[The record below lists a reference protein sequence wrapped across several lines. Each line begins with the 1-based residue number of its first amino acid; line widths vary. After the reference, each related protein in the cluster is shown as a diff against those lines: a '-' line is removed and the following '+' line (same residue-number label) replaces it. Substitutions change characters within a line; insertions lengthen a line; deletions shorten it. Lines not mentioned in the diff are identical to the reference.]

1 MDQTPRRSNV
11 GIALL
16 AALLIAGSAAGVML
30 WQLSQKE
37 APVAADFGLDAVS
50 PRPDGPAAAPAA
62 ARSGLEMID
71 LGAPPT
77 GPALRAPSEA
87 PAPPGQGA
95 IGQVRQAGG
104 SAESA
109 FREAV
114 RRSEARARDLAIQYT
129 QRYPAIAQYGKD
141 WMSRPDLKKLNDDY
155 AADHDPVKFLRGL
168 ARAPSAPELAAK
180 YAGDPAVRAF
190 VKDAL
195 AGAPKELLGAAS
207 DMLVEDGL
215 VRGLAAD
222 VGGALGLP
230 KDFTD
235 GLKDYDKKP
244 AARPAQ

>member
-1 MDQTPRRSNV
+1 MDQTPRRSNA

-62 ARSGLEMID
+62 PRSGF
-71 LGAPPT
+71 T
-77 GPALRAPSEA
+77 
-87 PAPPGQGA
+87 
-95 IGQVRQAGG
+95 
-104 SAESA
+104 
-109 FREAV
+109 EAV

-195 AGAPKELLGAAS
+195 AGAPKELLSAAS

-222 VGGALGLP
+222 LGGALGLP

-244 AARPAQ
+244 AARPAR

>member
-1 MDQTPRRSNV
+1 MDQTPRRSNA

-62 ARSGLEMID
+62 PRSGLDMID
-71 LGAPPT
+71 LSAPPS
-77 GPALRAPSEA
+77 RAAVQPSTEA
-87 PAPPGQGA
+87 PAPPAQVPT
-95 IGQVRQAGG
+95 GQVRRDPG
-104 SAESA
+104 SSASA
-109 FREAV
+109 FTEAV

-195 AGAPKELLGAAS
+195 AGAPKELLSAAS

-222 VGGALGLP
+222 LGGALGLP

-244 AARPAQ
+244 AARPAR